1 MTMTGQEAIK
11 SGRPL
16 WKYADAVDGARA
28 ITVEEAREIA
38 REDPSLIYAK
48 ECTHH
53 ICEER
58 CVMVWTVYES
68 HAPGVVA
75 VAVFRS
81 VEDARAFAAASGLAL
96 VVGDA
101 ALPGELAE
109 FADSFWRDGA
119 QIYPHLGE

>member
-1 MTMTGQEAIK
+1 MTGQEAIK
-11 SGRPL
+11 SGKPL

-28 ITVEEAREIA
+28 ITLAEARDIA
-38 REDPSLIYAK
+38 AMDPSLVYAK

-53 ICEER
+53 DCRER
-58 CVMVWTVYES
+58 CVMAWTVFERGNPI
-68 HAPGVVA
+68 AAFG
-75 VAVFRS
+75 S
-81 VEDARAFAAASGLAL
+81 VEDARAFASASGLDVA
-96 VVGDA
+96 VGDA

>member
-1 MTMTGQEAIK
+1 MTLTGSRAIA
-11 SGRPL
+11 SGNPL

-53 ICEER
+53 ICEEK
-58 CVMVWTVYES
+58 CKMVWTVYES

-75 VAVFRS
+75 VAAFES
-81 VEDARAFAAASGLAL
+81 VKDARAFAASDRRAV

-101 ALPGELAE
+101 ALPGELAA
-109 FADSFWRDGA
+109 FADSFWRGGV
-119 QIYPHLGE
+119 QVYPHLDD

>member
-1 MTMTGQEAIK
+1 MTLTGRTAIA

-28 ITVEEAREIA
+28 ITPAEACEIA
-38 REDPSLIYAK
+38 AVDPSLVYAK

-53 ICEER
+53 VCEER
-58 CVMVWTVYES
+58 CKMVWTVYES

-75 VAVFRS
+75 VAVFES
-81 VEDARAFAAASGLAL
+81 VEDARAFAAASGHAL

-101 ALPGELAE
+101 ALPGELAV
-109 FADSFWRDGA
+109 FPDSFWRDGA
-119 QIYPHLGE
+119 QIYPHMGE